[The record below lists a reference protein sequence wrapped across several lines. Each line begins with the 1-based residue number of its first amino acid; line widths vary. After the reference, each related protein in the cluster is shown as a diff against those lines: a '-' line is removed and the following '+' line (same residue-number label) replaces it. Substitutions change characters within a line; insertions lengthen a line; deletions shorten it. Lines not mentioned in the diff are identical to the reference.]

1 VAAPS
6 GAEEAGAAPT
16 EKSAAAASEPVAVPM
31 DVEEQPLEKSVD
43 ESLAPGAAGEAGEAP
58 SEKSAAAEPEPAA
71 NTGPTA
77 LNVPQFMG
85 MHGALWR
92 INPDRAGVIF
102 GCNSSDG
109 DNNNN
114 NNGGGGNE
122 DGDSTSSLNEKLS
135 RAMIRSVT
143 ILESNTNI
151 EEIVSIQVD
160 GLPPK
165 EFTANGDGASCF
177 LTGQGKV
184 TQPQEIFNMTGNTE
198 LGLAWMKQFP
208 KYTSANLESVGVMIL
223 PGASYYFVHIEH
235 PAMYMLKENESELG
249 VHISQEAFISGGD
262 WYQVDI
268 AAFTYVVKMLREGVL
283 QNTPSTFNLA
293 GLTVRIGKPDGQ
305 RWLQIGSHL
314 VDSLISDEVRESGDS
329 DLISEARK
337 QGVQR
342 YIDKPLFVTLRM
354 SFEYSLPEA
363 AASSTANNTM
373 VAVSSSVKFGNNNGV
388 CIVGSSSGSGIGICN
403 PMVSNN
409 SSNNNNNVNNN
420 AMR

>member
-1 VAAPS
+1 MSKLWGGGNVDFS
-6 GAEEAGAAPT
+6 
-16 EKSAAAASEPVAVPM
+16 SASADAQRGNNTS
-31 DVEEQPLEKSVD
+31 
-43 ESLAPGAAGEAGEAP
+43 
-58 SEKSAAAEPEPAA
+58 SEKGITR
-71 NTGPTA
+71 NVLVHITGNRATWEH
-77 LNVPQFMG
+77 MG

-114 NNGGGGNE
+114 NNGGGNE

-223 PGASYYFVHIEH
+223 PGASYYFVHVEH

-249 VHISQEAFISGGD
+249 VHISQEAFLFGGD

-268 AAFTYVVKMLREGVL
+268 AAFVYVVKMLREGVL

-354 SFEYSLPEA
+354 SFEYSLPDTPATSA
-363 AASSTANNTM
+363 AAN
-373 VAVSSSVKFGNNNGV
+373 NNNGG
-388 CIVGSSSGSGIGICN
+388 VGGLPSAAI
-403 PMVSNN
+403 
-409 SSNNNNNVNNN
+409 NNNNNNSSAGSNNANNNNN
-420 AMR
+420 ANINGKSNVNK

>member
-1 VAAPS
+1 MSKLLGGGNVDFS
-6 GAEEAGAAPT
+6 
-16 EKSAAAASEPVAVPM
+16 SASADAQRSNT
-31 DVEEQPLEKSVD
+31 S
-43 ESLAPGAAGEAGEAP
+43 
-58 SEKSAAAEPEPAA
+58 SEKGITR
-71 NTGPTA
+71 NVLVHITGNRATWEH
-77 LNVPQFMG
+77 MG

-102 GCNSSDG
+102 GCNSNDG
-109 DNNNN
+109 D
-114 NNGGGGNE
+114 GGGSNNDEG
-122 DGDSTSSLNEKLS
+122 GDSISSLNEKLS

-208 KYTSANLESVGVMIL
+208 KYTSANLEHVGVMIL

-235 PAMYMLKENESELG
+235 PAMHMLKANENELG
-249 VHISQEAFISGGD
+249 VHISQESFVSGGD
-262 WYQVDI
+262 WFQVDI
-268 AAFTYVVKMLREGVL
+268 AAFTYVVKMLRENVL

-293 GLTVRIGKPDGQ
+293 GLTVRIAKPDGQ

-342 YIDKPLFVTLRM
+342 YIDKPLFVTLRL
-354 SFEYSLPEA
+354 SFEYSLPDTPAASAANNNNNNGGLPSASINNNNNA
-363 AASSTANNTM
+363 AASNN
-373 VAVSSSVKFGNNNGV
+373 
-388 CIVGSSSGSGIGICN
+388 
-403 PMVSNN
+403 
-409 SSNNNNNVNNN
+409 SNNNNINVNNGN
-420 AMR
+420 MNGKSNVNK